1 MDFKELSVKCRT
13 YRRFNQDPIDPAILD
28 ELMENV
34 RIVSSAMN
42 GQVLRYVVVKD
53 PALVKALQPAIHW
66 AAALPKELGT
76 PKEGEQPV
84 AFILVCKE
92 AHANPWSDIDAGIA
106 VRNIALNA
114 CSYGIRSAILG
125 AVEWNKVTSL
135 LEVPENWKPRLLM
148 ALGYP
153 SCESHIVEVPANG
166 SIKYY
171 LDENKNYCV
180 PKRALKDICIV
191 K

>member
-13 YRRFNQDPIDPAILD
+13 YRRFSQDPIDPAILD

-66 AAALPKELGT
+66 AALPKELGT

-114 CSYGIRSAILG
+114 CSYGIGSAILG

>member
-1 MDFKELSVKCRT
+1 
-13 YRRFNQDPIDPAILD
+13 
-28 ELMENV
+28 MENV

-42 GQVLRYVVVKD
+42 GQVLRYILVKD
-53 PALVKALQPAIHW
+53 PALVKKLQPAIHW

-76 PKEGEQPV
+76 PKEGEQPT

-92 AHANPWSDIDAGIA
+92 GRGNPWSDIDAGIA

-114 CSYGIRSAILG
+114 CAYGIGSAILG
-125 AVEWNKVTSL
+125 AVEWNRVKDILS
-135 LEVPENWKPRLLM
+135 VPENWNPRLLM

-153 SCESHIVEVPANG
+153 SCESHIVDVPENG
-166 SIKYY
+166 SIKYF

-180 PKRALKDICIV
+180 PKRALKDICLV

>member
-1 MDFKELSVKCRT
+1 MNFKELSMQCRT
-13 YRRFNQDPIDPAILD
+13 YRRFQQKPIDSSILQ

-42 GQVLRYVVVKD
+42 GQVLRYVLVKD
-53 PALVKALQPAIHW
+53 P
-66 AAALPKELGT
+66 ALPKELGT

-84 AFILVCKE
+84 AFVLVCKE
-92 AHANPWSDIDAGIA
+92 GRGNPWADIDAGIA
-106 VRNIALNA
+106 VRNMALNA
-114 CSYGIRSAILG
+114 CAYGIGSAILG
-125 AVEWNKVTSL
+125 AVEWNRVKDILS
-135 LEVPENWKPRLLM
+135 VPEDWNPRLLM

-153 SCESHIVEVPANG
+153 SCESHIVDVPESG
-166 SIKYY
+166 SLKYF

>member
-13 YRRFNQDPIDPAILD
+13 YRRFSQDPIDPAILD

-53 PALVKALQPAIHW
+53 PELVKALQPAIHW

-92 AHANPWSDIDAGIA
+92 AHATTPGP
-106 VRNIALNA
+106 
-114 CSYGIRSAILG
+114 
-125 AVEWNKVTSL
+125 TST
-135 LEVPENWKPRLLM
+135 
-148 ALGYP
+148 
-153 SCESHIVEVPANG
+153 
-166 SIKYY
+166 
-171 LDENKNYCV
+171 
-180 PKRALKDICIV
+180 RALRSGISPSTPAPTASAPPSWEL
-191 K
+191 

>member
-1 MDFKELSVKCRT
+1 MNFKELSIQCRT
-13 YRRFNQDPIDPAILD
+13 YRRFSQKPVDPAILQ

-42 GQVLRYVVVKD
+42 GQVLRYVLVKD
-53 PALVKALQPAIHW
+53 PALVKKLQPAIHW

-76 PKEGEQPV
+76 PKEGEQPT

-92 AHANPWSDIDAGIA
+92 GRGNPWDDIDAGIA

-114 CSYGIRSAILG
+114 CAYGIGSAILG
-125 AVEWNKVTSL
+125 AVEWNKVKDILS
-135 LEVPENWKPRLLM
+135 VPENWNPRLLM

-153 SCESHIVEVPANG
+153 SCESHIVDVPESG
-166 SIKYY
+166 SIKYF

>member
-1 MDFKELSVKCRT
+1 MDFKTLCTGCRT
-13 YRRFNQDPIDPAILD
+13 YRRFTQEKIAPEVLD
-28 ELMENV
+28 ELMDNV
-34 RIVSSAMN
+34 RIANSAMN
-42 GQVLRYVVVKD
+42 GQVLRYVLVKD
-53 PALVKALQPAIHW
+53 PSLVKELQPAIHW

-92 AHANPWSDIDAGIA
+92 GRGNPWDDIDAGIA

-114 CSYGIRSAILG
+114 CTYGIGSAILG
-125 AVEWNKVTSL
+125 AVEWNKVKDILS
-135 LEVPENWKPRLLM
+135 VPDNWNPRLLM

-153 SCESHIVEVPANG
+153 SCESHIVDLPENG

>member
-13 YRRFNQDPIDPAILD
+13 YRRFSQDPIDPAILD

-53 PALVKALQPAIHW
+53 PELVKALQPAIHW

-114 CSYGIRSAILG
+114 CSYGIGSAILG

-135 LEVPENWKPRLLM
+135 LDVPEDWKPRLLM